1 MAPATERN
9 AGRLVPRGRRGADF
23 AQGGSFAQAAWATKA
38 RRDGGHGVFLMRNGA
53 VCRELVA
60 TARHDGVD
68 VFPVGTQDTADL
80 GRRGPLGEPR
90 DHFRDLVP
98 LFAPT

>member
-1 MAPATERN
+1 MPA
-9 AGRLVPRGRRGADF
+9 GWFPGGVGA
-23 AQGGSFAQAAWATKA
+23 QILLREAASRKPHGPQA
-38 RRDGGHGVFLMRNGA
+38 RRDRGHGSFLMRKGA